1 MMRSALRESYLVGG
15 VLFALASA
23 LAPLAAA
30 QGAPPDFSVGE
41 AGWVIT
47 GGEFA
52 PVPGS
57 PSPVRQDPAHHY
69 VANANGGEQ
78 PTYRMG
84 DISNPNLKPWVR
96 ERIKN
101 DNDEVLAGK
110 YAFTARSSCTHAG
123 VPGFM
128 VYPVRP
134 VYFIHT
140 PKQVLMI

>member
-1 MMRSALRESYLVGG
+1 MMRSVLREWYLLGG

-23 LAPLAAA
+23 LAPLATA
-30 QGAPPDFSVGE
+30 QGAPPDFSAGE

-47 GGEFA
+47 GGGFA
-52 PVPGS
+52 PVAGS
-57 PSPVRQDPAHHY
+57 PSPVRQDPAHRY
-69 VANANGGEQ
+69 VANANRGEQ

-123 VPGFM
+123 
-128 VYPVRP
+128 
-134 VYFIHT
+134 
-140 PKQVLMI
+140 